1 MNNTQFENFKIY
13 DITPISLGLRTEGD
27 LMSVMLPR
35 GSRVPI
41 KVVKRFITT
50 QDNQNTIKFEIFEG
64 ERKLIKDNRK
74 IAKIILRNIP
84 QLNKKQVKVEVM
96 FEVDEDFIL
105 TVTCKELTNNIEKSC
120 QMIINEDLT
129 QKQIIDMIE
138 NSKQFDAE
146 DAHEKER
153 IKAMLKLNDKIFE
166 YIHLYEG
173 DEDILRELEGYRN
186 WLKHSEHAEKVE
198 YENKLNELNE
208 KMNQDKNNKN
218 IEKQN
223 GNINKMVKIE
233 KQ

>member
-1 MNNTQFENFKIY
+1 M
-13 DITPISLGLRTEGD
+13 
-27 LMSVMLPR
+27 
-35 GSRVPI
+35 
-41 KVVKRFITT
+41 
-50 QDNQNTIKFEIFEG
+50 
-64 ERKLIKDNRK
+64 
-74 IAKIILRNIP
+74 
-84 QLNKKQVKVEVM
+84 
-96 FEVDEDFIL
+96 DEDFIL

-208 KMNQDKNNKN
+208 IMNQDKNNKN